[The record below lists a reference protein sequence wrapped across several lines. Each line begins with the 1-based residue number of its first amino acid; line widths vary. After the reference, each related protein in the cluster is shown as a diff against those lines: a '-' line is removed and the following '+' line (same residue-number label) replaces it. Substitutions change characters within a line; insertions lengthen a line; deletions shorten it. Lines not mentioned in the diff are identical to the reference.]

1 VTSSCFATRCRTA
14 ARADPSAVAA
24 DWNSFYSERVA
35 APFNYQVV
43 DLTDEQVDAEA
54 GVFGALTDAVRR
66 LNEATLRTTVDHE
79 TVEEVRRHV
88 EELTARLEKSTIE
101 GSFGVSFTTGGRVR
115 GYGNA
120 VVGLRNP
127 LAVPLRIVQD
137 RENGRARAD
146 FELNALYEGPPGQ
159 VHGGVVALVLDQVF
173 GEAAAAGGTPGMT
186 GTLTL
191 RYQLNTPLGACSA
204 DAWVD
209 RRDGVKTIVKGELRR
224 TDGTVTVT
232 AEGIFILPRW
242 AREKLAEDG
251 GTPPQYE

>member
-1 VTSSCFATRCRTA
+1 M
-14 ARADPSAVAA
+14 
-24 DWNSFYSERVA
+24 A
-35 APFNYQVV
+35 APFEYQLL
-43 DLTDEQVDAEA
+43 DLSDEQVAAETA
-54 GVFGALTDAVRR
+54 VYGGLAEAVRR

-79 TVEEVRRHV
+79 TVEDVRRQV
-88 EELTARLEKSTIE
+88 EELTTRLEKSMIP
-101 GSFGVSFTTGGRVR
+101 GSFGVSFTKGGRVR
-115 GYGNA
+115 SYGNA

-127 LAVPLRIVQD
+127 LAVPLKIVQD
-137 RENGRARAD
+137 REAGRASAE

-186 GTLTL
+186 GTLKL
-191 RYQLNTPLGACSA
+191 RYQLNTPLGPCSA
-204 DAWVD
+204 AAWVD

-224 TDGTVTVT
+224 ADGTVTVT

-242 AREKLAEDG
+242 AREELAKQT

>member
-1 VTSSCFATRCRTA
+1 M
-14 ARADPSAVAA
+14 
-24 DWNSFYSERVA
+24 A

-43 DLTDEQVDAEA
+43 DLTDEEVEAENA
-54 GVFGALTDAVRR
+54 VFGALADAVRR

-79 TVEEVRRHV
+79 TIDEVRRQV
-88 EELTARLEKSTIE
+88 EDLTGRLEKSMIE
-101 GSFGVSFTTGGRVR
+101 GSFGVSFTSGGRVR

-127 LAVPLRIVQD
+127 LAVPLHIVQD
-137 RENGRARAD
+137 KEHSRAHAE

-159 VHGGVVALVLDQVF
+159 VHGGVAALVLDQVF

-191 RYQLNTPLGACSA
+191 RYGMNTPLGRCSA
-204 DAWVD
+204 EAWVD

-224 TDGTVTVT
+224 ADGAVTVT

-242 AREKLAEDG
+242 AREELAAHG